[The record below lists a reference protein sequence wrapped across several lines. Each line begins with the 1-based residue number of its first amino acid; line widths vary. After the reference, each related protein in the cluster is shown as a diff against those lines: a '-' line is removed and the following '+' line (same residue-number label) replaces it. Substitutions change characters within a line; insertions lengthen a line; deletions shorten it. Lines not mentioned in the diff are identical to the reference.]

1 MNILI
6 TGGASGLGEAIT
18 NKVAS
23 ENMNIVYFTY
33 NTSSEEARQLEDS
46 LANTRGIKCN
56 FINVKEVDNLIDQIS
71 TMDLDVLV
79 NNAISSITND
89 HFHKIAIDAFA
100 ESFQHNIVPI
110 IRITQHAIRIFRK
123 KKCGKII
130 NILSSYL
137 SSKPPIGLSEYVAN
151 KAYLLSLSNSW
162 AIENRSFNIT
172 SNCISPSFMQ
182 TNLTKDIDQRIIE
195 TMIKKNPQKRLL
207 TTDEVADAVFF
218 LLNSTQQIN
227 GINIVMNSGSDVI

>member
-89 HFHKIAIDAFA
+89 HFHKIAIDAFT

-123 KKCGKII
+123 KMWKII

-151 KAYLLSLSNSW
+151 KAYLLSLSNSR
-162 AIENRSFNIT
+162 AIENSSFNIT
-172 SNCISPSFMQ
+172 SNCVSPSSMQ
-182 TNLTKDIDQRIIE
+182 TNLTQDTDQRIIE
-195 TMIKKNPQKRLL
+195 RMIKKNPQKRLL
-207 TTDEVADAVFF
+207 TTDEVADTVFF
-218 LLNSTQQIN
+218 LLHSTQQIN
-227 GINIVMNSGSDVI
+227 GINNSYEFRI